1 MKLISNAFTLIENK
15 SGKEVV
21 SKSMRDE
28 SQSILLNIETPY
40 PPLQYAT
47 SSPAVQ
53 MIIELYYSF
62 LDLF

>member
-28 SQSILLNIETPY
+28 SQSILLSIDTPSDTP
-40 PPLQYAT
+40 PPLLNMQLQ
-47 SSPAVQ
+47 VK
-53 MIIELYYSF
+53 LCK
-62 LDLF
+62 